1 MKMQKYI
8 NYSKKSVKKSSKLL
22 NNISIQNYRNSFLLD
37 NLISDLY
44 SHLCNVVSEKIAFS
58 AAINSRDTFEY
69 FLEYSV
75 EKTTLVLNRN
85 NNIWSLC
92 YKVYPSYLYDQHK
105 LKDNTNISH
114 VDRIVVHLNDFFT
127 ENVKKYYH

>member
-1 MKMQKYI
+1 MLKC
-8 NYSKKSVKKSSKLL
+8 NDYSKKFVKKSSKLL
-22 NNISIQNYRNSFLLD
+22 NNISIQNSRNSFLLD
-37 NLISDLY
+37 NLISNLY
-44 SHLCNVVSEKIAFS
+44 SHLCSLVPEKIAFS
-58 AAINSRDTFEY
+58 AAINSKDTFEY

>member
-1 MKMQKYI
+1 MLKYN
-8 NYSKKSVKKSSKLL
+8 NYLKKFVKKNSKLI
-22 NNISIQNYRNSFLLD
+22 NNVSVQNNRNSFLLD
-37 NLISDLY
+37 NLISNLY
-44 SHLCNVVSEKIAFS
+44 SHLCSLVPEKIAFS
-58 AAINSRDTFEY
+58 AAINSKDTFEY

-75 EKTTLVLNRN
+75 EKTKLILNRN

-105 LKDNTNISH
+105 LKDNTKIAH

>member
-1 MKMQKYI
+1 MLKYN
-8 NYSKKSVKKSSKLL
+8 NYSKKFVKKSSKLL

-58 AAINSRDTFEY
+58 AAINSREIFQY
-69 FLEYSV
+69 FIDYNV
-75 EKTTLVLNRN
+75 EKTKLELNYN
-85 NNIWSLC
+85 NNTWSLC

-105 LKDNTNISH
+105 FNNNKNISH
-114 VDRIVVHLNDFFT
+114 VDRIVVYLNDFFT
-127 ENVKKYYH
+127 NNVKKYYN

>member
-1 MKMQKYI
+1 MLK
-8 NYSKKSVKKSSKLL
+8 NNNNSKNFMKKSSKLL
-22 NNISIQNYRNSFLLD
+22 NYISGQNNRNSFLLD
-37 NLISDLY
+37 NLISNLY
-44 SHLCNVVSEKIAFS
+44 SHLCSLVPEKIAFS

-75 EKTTLVLNRN
+75 EKTKLVLNRN

-92 YKVYPSYLYDQHK
+92 YKVYPSYLYDKHK
-105 LKDNTNISH
+105 FKDNTNISD

-127 ENVKKYYH
+127 KNVKKYHH

>member
-1 MKMQKYI
+1 MLKNSNNSNKF
-8 NYSKKSVKKSSKLL
+8 VKKSSKLL
-22 NNISIQNYRNSFLLD
+22 NNISVQNNRNSFLLD
-37 NLISDLY
+37 NLISNLY
-44 SHLCNVVSEKIAFS
+44 SHLCSLVPEKIAFS

-75 EKTTLVLNRN
+75 EKTKLVLNRN

-92 YKVYPSYLYDQHK
+92 YKVYPSYLYDQK
-105 LKDNTNISH
+105 EFNGNINILH

-127 ENVKKYYH
+127 KNVKKYYH

>member
-1 MKMQKYI
+1 MLK
-8 NYSKKSVKKSSKLL
+8 NNNNSKNFMKKSSKLL
-22 NNISIQNYRNSFLLD
+22 NYISVQNNRNSFLLD
-37 NLISDLY
+37 NLISNLY
-44 SHLCNVVSEKIAFS
+44 SHLCSLVPEKIAFS

-75 EKTTLVLNRN
+75 EKTKLVLNRN

-92 YKVYPSYLYDQHK
+92 YKVYPSYLYDKHK
-105 LKDNTNISH
+105 FKDNTNISD

-127 ENVKKYYH
+127 KNVKKYYH